1 MRTISLPLWFLTLG
15 LVADKPCLAASPNE
29 LTPGEKSAGWQ
40 LLFDGKTTAGWRGIG
55 KAAFPADKWI
65 VEDGWLHGLGKGG
78 GDIITTNQF
87 EQFELSWEWKLEEG
101 GNSGVKYFIIESR
114 GAIGHE
120 YQILDD
126 NKHPDG
132 KLAAGKRLTAAYY
145 DVLKTSVPT
154 NLKAP
159 GEVNESRILVKG
171 NHVEHWLNGQKVL
184 EYECG
189 SPEVKAAVAAS
200 KFNKT
205 AGFGERVKGHI
216 LFQDH
221 NDEVWFR
228 NVKIRD
234 LSKS

>member
-1 MRTISLPLWFLTLG
+1 MRTITPSLFILTVG
-15 LVADKPCLAASPNE
+15 LLAPNACLAANPNQLAPE
-29 LTPGEKSAGWQ
+29 EKSAGWQ
-40 LLFDGKTTAGWRGIG
+40 LLFDGKTTAGWRGVG
-55 KAAFPADKWI
+55 KPAFPADKWV
-65 VEDGWLHGLGKGG
+65 VEDGWLHALGKGG

-87 EQFELSWEWKLEEG
+87 EQFELSWEWKLQEG

-120 YQILDD
+120 YQVLDD

-154 NLKAP
+154 NLKVP
-159 GEVNESRILVKG
+159 GEINASRIVVKG

-221 NDEVWFR
+221 GDEVWFR
-228 NVKIRD
+228 NVKVRD
-234 LSKS
+234 LSKP

>member
-1 MRTISLPLWFLTLG
+1 MRTNLLPLG
-15 LVADKPCLAASPNE
+15 LLALDLATGSACLAAAPNQ
-29 LTPGEKSAGWQ
+29 LTAEEKATGWQ
-40 LLFDGKTTAGWRGIG
+40 LLFDGKTAAGWRAIG
-55 KAAFPADKWI
+55 KPAFPADKWA

-87 EQFELSWEWKLEEG
+87 EQFELAWEWRLIEG
-101 GNSGVKYFIIESR
+101 GNSGVKYFVLEPR

-132 KLAAGKRLTAAYY
+132 KLAAGKRLTAAFY
-145 DVLKTSVPT
+145 DVLKTSIPT
-154 NLKAP
+154 SLKAP
-159 GEVNESRILVKG
+159 GEINQSRILVKG

-189 SPEVKAAVAAS
+189 SAEVKAAVAAS

-216 LFQDH
+216 LLQDH
-221 NDEVWFR
+221 NDEVWYR
-228 NVKIRD
+228 NIRIRD
-234 LSKS
+234 LPKN